1 MIDPRIPLQVEG
13 PPDPLQRMGQI
24 MGLRQQRREGQRQ
37 ETRFAA
43 EQREQQEQD
52 AVRAVIRKH
61 GGFTEEA
68 IQEIATIN
76 PEAALGLQQLIQQ
89 GQITALNLKKAQQPE
104 PPPPTPK
111 LQSVIERDLGG
122 RETTRFLPET
132 ELPGQ
137 AFIREPL
144 PAPDK
149 PPSEP
154 TSFDAEILA
163 AKRSGDPQRLKDAIA
178 LKRQAEAAGRGPI
191 ASPQPSYVWA
201 VPPGETAA
209 RRMTEEEARRL
220 RATQP
225 PTASSGLGAAP
236 IQLRN
241 QRTAA
246 ALNGVERLK
255 KLAPVRE
262 PGPLGIAQGI
272 GEVAKG
278 YAGYSTKT
286 RQFQALIQPTAMQ
299 MAVAVQGAA
308 NLSDTERK
316 VMAEMLGSINT
327 MDYESQMALLDS
339 AVELLKNSADV
350 EKVGT
355 VWRVRGRAP
364 QAAQEAPGMKVK
376 MLDPRGRPLE
386 VPFEKVEELE
396 ALGATVVR

>member
-1 MIDPRIPLQVEG
+1 MALNPNIPLQVQP

-178 LKRQAEAAGRGPI
+178 LKRQAAAAGRGPST
-191 ASPQPSYVWA
+191 SPQPSYHWA
-201 VPPGETAA
+201 TDPTTGQERFMTAEEIRTSGAKPPGTAQSKNRQQARQAVQPVIDAITELMPKINMKKGVSAKIAGGWREALAVANYDDDVAEYVAVVEAFTPLLARAEGHTGVLTEKDFEHSMRILPMPGNSDTLAA
-209 RRMTEEEARRL
+209 RKLKRLMQILELEEPAPL
-220 RATQP
+220 TGGP
-225 PTASSGLGAAP
+225 DGWVDLGG
-236 IQLRN
+236 
-241 QRTAA
+241 
-246 ALNGVERLK
+246 GVR
-255 KLAPVRE
+255 VRE
-262 PGPLGIAQGI
+262 
-272 GEVAKG
+272 K
-278 YAGYSTKT
+278 
-286 RQFQALIQPTAMQ
+286 R
-299 MAVAVQGAA
+299 
-308 NLSDTERK
+308 
-316 VMAEMLGSINT
+316 
-327 MDYESQMALLDS
+327 
-339 AVELLKNSADV
+339 
-350 EKVGT
+350 
-355 VWRVRGRAP
+355 
-364 QAAQEAPGMKVK
+364 
-376 MLDPRGRPLE
+376 
-386 VPFEKVEELE
+386 
-396 ALGATVVR
+396 

>member
-43 EQREQQEQD
+43 EQREQQEQE
-52 AVRAVIRKH
+52 AVRAVIQKY

-76 PEAALGLQQLIQQ
+76 PEAAIGLQQLIQQ

-104 PPPPTPK
+104 PPPTPEW
-111 LQSVIERDLGG
+111 I
-122 RETTRFLPET
+122 ET
-132 ELPGQ
+132 EGPEGEAGRLYDVPEPGR
-137 AFIREPL
+137 FYRKPV
-144 PAPDK
+144 PGDK
-149 PPSEP
+149 PPAEP
-154 TSFDAEILA
+154 TTFDADILA